1 MPRVV
6 LDVNVLVSARITPAG
21 EAQAMLNQARI
32 SFDLLVSDFVLQK
45 VEQVLGYPHIQARYS
60 HLNQAVIREYGVTLR
75 ALSIPVIEK
84 TVVTASSDPEDNRVL
99 AVAVDGQAD
108 YLVTRNLAHFPSTYG
123 RIKIV
128 SPADFRKL
136 LKEAESPSAPS
147 ALTPEPAPGESSSSD
162 PSSN

>member
-6 LDVNVLVSARITPAG
+6 LDVNLLVSARLTPAG
-21 EAQAMLNQARI
+21 EAQAILNQARI

-45 VEQVLGYPHIQARYS
+45 VEQVLGYPHIQTRYS
-60 HLNQAVIREYGVTLR
+60 HLSQSVISEYGTTLR
-75 ALSIPVIEK
+75 ALSIPVTEK
-84 TVVTASSDPEDNRVL
+84 TVVTVSSDPEDNRVL

-108 YLVTRNLAHFPSTYG
+108 YLVTRNLAHFPPTYG
-123 RIKIV
+123 QIKIV

-136 LKEAESPSAPS
+136 LKEKEPEGPPSPPA
-147 ALTPEPAPGESSSSD
+147 PEPAPGESSSSD

>member
-6 LDVNVLVSARITPAG
+6 LDVNMLVSARITPAG
-21 EAQAMLNQARI
+21 EAQAILNQARI

-45 VEQVLGYPHIQARYS
+45 VAQVLGYPHIQARCS
-60 HLNQAVIREYGVTLR
+60 HLSQPVISEYGTTLR
-75 ALSIPVIEK
+75 ALSIPVTEK
-84 TVVTASSDPEDNRVL
+84 TTVTASSDPEDNRVL

-123 RIKIV
+123 QIKIV

-136 LKEAESPSAPS
+136 LMEKASEGPRSSPAPESAPDEAS
-147 ALTPEPAPGESSSSD
+147 DSD